1 MSKKPV
7 SCGVIITDGKVIL
20 LGHSTGNEHWDIPK
34 GKMDKGETY
43 IQTALREL
51 QEETS
56 IVLSADDVVEIG
68 VLSYTPR
75 KDLYLCCYKTDDLPD
90 INDVV
95 CTSFCMHGD
104 KEVPELDR
112 FKYVAFKKIG
122 NYTTPN
128 MLHTLE
134 NILTYLDSVV

>member
-1 MSKKPV
+1 MSKPV
-7 SCGVIITDGKVIL
+7 SCGVIVTDGKVIL
-20 LGHSTGNEHWDIPK
+20 LGHSTGNKHWDIPK
-34 GKMDKGETY
+34 GKMDEGETY

-56 IVLSADDVVEIG
+56 IILTVDDVTEIG
-68 VLSYTPR
+68 VLDYTPR
-75 KDLYLCCYKTDDLPD
+75 KDLYLCCYRIDNLPD
-90 INDVV
+90 INDIV
-95 CTSFCMHGD
+95 CTSFCMHDG
-104 KEVPELDR
+104 KEILELDR
-112 FKYVAFKKIG
+112 FEYVVFEKIG